1 MNILAGIA
9 IGMIA
14 IAILSL
20 VALFIHLGI
29 AIADWIMGGVRHEH

>member
-20 VALFIHLGI
+20 VALFIHLEI
-29 AIADWIMGGVRHEH
+29 AIADWIMGE